1 MNVLTVMISIMG
13 VIVDQDKIRTHQ
25 VLTFEARSRFVST
38 FSFLQYNAR
47 YTLCR
52 LRHKGDVHG

>member
-38 FSFLQYNAR
+38 FFISTVQC
-47 YTLCR
+47 TLYPMPA
-52 LRHKGDVHG
+52 

>member
-13 VIVDQDKIRTHQ
+13 VIVDQDKIRTQQ
-25 VLTFEARSRFVST
+25 VLTLGARSRFVST
-38 FSFLQYNAR
+38 FLFLQYNAR

-52 LRHKGDVHG
+52 FGHKGDVHG